1 MSETIDAR
9 NKFDYVLPIET
20 ERKFSP
26 VFPERLSFLKNHDT
40 ATAIEQAYLSS
51 PDEPF
56 SLRLRE
62 YTDKEGLLAYEATL
76 KDRGDLSDEGL
87 RRLEVTTPISPGLY
101 EYYTSAEVPKLKKIR
116 SEPFPGVTVD
126 FYEDGTVQ
134 VESEDHD
141 QWQNYKEQF
150 GSDFIDVTGLQ
161 QADNEHK
168 AHVLHGGRNEEG
180 FSLPRELAAT
190 SIVEDIL
197 ADRKPGALPKIVHIG
212 GRSGSGKSTIVREV
226 LSELRSVGVSSALL
240 STDDYHRGTK
250 WLTRYNNGE
259 PWTHWDERIVYDL
272 ENLQFDLQKL
282 LTGSPIKKRV
292 IDWSTVEP
300 CVESMQSPAE
310 AIIIE
315 GIYATDPSITN
326 EDDLTYILP
335 TPLATCVG
343 RRLLRDIR
351 ERPQFSDPALSLLY
365 MLEEAEPAYRR
376 QHAGGTAK

>member
-1 MSETIDAR
+1 MGETIDTR

-161 QADNEHK
+161 QADNELK

-180 FSLPRELAAT
+180 FSLPRGLAAT

-197 ADRKPGALPKIVHIG
+197 ADRKPGAQPKM
-212 GRSGSGKSTIVREV
+212 
-226 LSELRSVGVSSALL
+226 A
-240 STDDYHRGTK
+240 YCNHR
-250 WLTRYNNGE
+250 
-259 PWTHWDERIVYDL
+259 HWY
-272 ENLQFDLQKL
+272 KY
-282 LTGSPIKKRV
+282 
-292 IDWSTVEP
+292 
-300 CVESMQSPAE
+300 QS
-310 AIIIE
+310 
-315 GIYATDPSITN
+315 N
-326 EDDLTYILP
+326 
-335 TPLATCVG
+335 
-343 RRLLRDIR
+343 
-351 ERPQFSDPALSLLY
+351 
-365 MLEEAEPAYRR
+365 
-376 QHAGGTAK
+376 